1 MTDRCSASSTA
12 CSTDEI
18 LRVVLTEGL
27 APATVLSV
35 EQFDALWCLATRSR
49 VHLLV
54 AHALLGFEELIPV
67 ERRQGVMDCLRKA
80 QALELLRCREL
91 RRIVNA
97 FDSASV
103 PVLLLKGC
111 GLAYTEYASAYLR
124 PASDIDLFVAPDT
137 LTRAENALIASG
149 YERRLE
155 PDVES
160 ASGQRHYERDDG
172 FGKQLVDLHWRVSN
186 VRLFAGVLSF
196 EEAWHWSVTVPRLGQ
211 SARTLR
217 RIDALLLACVH
228 RVAHH
233 YDDPDLL
240 WIWDVHL
247 LCRHMTED
255 DADRIVAAAASRRVC
270 SVIARSL
277 NLTCEQFGTIVPD
290 GLADR
295 LAEAGSREA
304 AARFVGGR
312 FRPIDVLRSDLAA
325 GSLRTNLQL
334 LREHLVPPRAYMR
347 RMYPRWPAVLL
358 PIAYVHRVCRGVPKW
373 FVHP

>member
-12 CSTDEI
+12 GSPEDI
-18 LRVVLTEGL
+18 LRMVLTERL
-27 APATVLSV
+27 APATVLAV
-35 EQFDALWCLATRSR
+35 EQFDALWRLATRSR

-54 AHALLGFEELIPV
+54 GHALLGFEELIPV
-67 ERRQGVMDCLRKA
+67 ERRQGVVDCLRKA
-80 QALELLRCREL
+80 QALELVRCREL
-91 RRIVNA
+91 RRILDA
-97 FDSASV
+97 FDAARV

-111 GLAYTEYASAYLR
+111 GLAYTEYVSAHLR
-124 PASDIDLFVAPDT
+124 PASDIDLFIAPDT
-137 LTRAENALIASG
+137 LIRAENALMASG
-149 YERRLE
+149 YERRIE

-160 ASGQRHYERDDG
+160 ASGQRHYARDDG

-196 EEAWHWSVTVPRLGQ
+196 EEAWRSSVAVPRLGQ

-240 WIWDVHL
+240 WLWDVHM
-247 LCRHMTED
+247 LCRGMTDD
-255 DADRIVAAAASRRVC
+255 DADRILARAASRQVC

-277 NLTCEQFGTIVPD
+277 NLTCTQLGTVVPD
-290 GLADR
+290 GLVER

-304 AARFVGGR
+304 AGRFVGGR
-312 FRPIDVLRSDLAA
+312 LRPIDVLRSDLAA
-325 GSLRTNLQL
+325 GSMRTNLQL
-334 LREHLVPPRAYMR
+334 LREHLFPPRAYMR
-347 RMYPRWPAVLL
+347 RTYPRWPAALL
-358 PIAYVHRVCRGVPKW
+358 PIAYVDRMCRGVPKW

>member
-1 MTDRCSASSTA
+1 MTDRCSASSIA
-12 CSTDEI
+12 RSTEEI
-18 LRVVLTEGL
+18 LRDVLTERR
-27 APATVLSV
+27 APAYVLPV

-54 AHALLGFEELIPV
+54 AHACLAFAAPIPV
-67 ERRQGVMDCLRKA
+67 ERRQGVVDCLREA
-80 QALELLRCREL
+80 QARELLRFREL
-91 RRIVNA
+91 RRIVDA

-111 GLAYTEYASAYLR
+111 GLAYTEYALPYLR

-149 YERRLE
+149 YDRRTE
-155 PDVES
+155 PDVET
-160 ASGQRHYERDDG
+160 ATGQRHYERDDG
-172 FGKQLVDLHWRVSN
+172 FGKQLVDLHWRISN
-186 VRLFAGVLSF
+186 VRLFARVLSF
-196 EEAWHWSVTVPRLGQ
+196 EEAWHSSTAVPRLGQ

-240 WIWDVHL
+240 WLWDIHL
-247 LCRHMTED
+247 LCRDMTDD
-255 DADRIVAAAASRRVC
+255 DAGRIVAAAACRGVC
-270 SVIARSL
+270 SVVARGL
-277 NLTCEQFGTIVPD
+277 NLTRAQFGTVVPD
-290 GLADR
+290 GLVDR
-295 LAEAGSREA
+295 LEEAGSREA
-304 AARFVGGR
+304 AARFLGGR

-325 GSLRTNLQL
+325 GSVRTNLQL
-334 LREHLVPPRAYMR
+334 LREHLFPPRAYIR
-347 RMYPRWPAVLL
+347 RMYPRWPTVLL
-358 PIAYVHRVCRGVPKW
+358 PIAYIHRMCRGLPKW